1 MVGTGHIT
9 GPGIAGYNV
18 MFDFDSKGRA
28 GQCYGSLQAEEGYDQ
43 IYISRSSFWVLGGKW
58 ILEGQE
64 WKQGD

>member
-28 GQCYGSLQAEEGYDQ
+28 AQCHGSLQAEEGYDQ
-43 IYISRSSFWVLGGKW
+43 IYISRSSF
-58 ILEGQE
+58 
-64 WKQGD
+64 